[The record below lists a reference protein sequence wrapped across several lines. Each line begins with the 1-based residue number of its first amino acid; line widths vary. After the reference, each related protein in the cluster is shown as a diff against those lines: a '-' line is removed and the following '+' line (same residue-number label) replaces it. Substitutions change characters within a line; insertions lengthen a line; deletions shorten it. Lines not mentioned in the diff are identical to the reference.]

1 MSNQLLILL
10 SHVVI
15 PLLHDIVRC
24 RTGLVGL
31 AARCFI
37 IKGGFTLLGSG
48 DISWAGPLAL
58 TLTKEAMDEGK
69 LNNVNPDVVDVKFLE
84 ALDTTTG
91 FNNEASL
98 SPSMSPT
105 AGVDPNGFV
114 SIGSDNVPGWSW
126 ALVSVGVIAFF
137 VAVCILARK
146 LGSRKERD
154 APGQFDP
161 DESAGMRTGMQSP
174 IDADDGVAPSWNDVD
189 DNYSDPLLP
198 PGSGARV
205 V

>member
-1 MSNQLLILL
+1 M
-10 SHVVI
+10 
-15 PLLHDIVRC
+15 
-24 RTGLVGL
+24 
-31 AARCFI
+31 
-37 IKGGFTLLGSG
+37 LGSS

-84 ALDTTTG
+84 ALNTTIV
-91 FNNEASL
+91 FNNELSL
-98 SPSMSPT
+98 RPSMSPT
-105 AGVDPNGFV
+105 ADTNINPNGLD

-126 ALVSVGVIAFF
+126 ALVSIGVVAFF
-137 VAVCILARK
+137 VALCILARK
-146 LGSRKERD
+146 LGYRKERN
-154 APGQFDP
+154 AIGQFDP
-161 DESAGMRTGMQSP
+161 DESADMRTGMQSP
-174 IDADDGVAPSWNDVD
+174 IDADEGVAPSWNDVD